1 MTKKRTVVL
10 ISSFSAILIIVLSI
24 FLYKNNAEKIKYERH
39 IENVYQH
46 AFAELVDSV
55 EDLDTALQKSLYA
68 TSPSMVSA
76 VCTEVYGRSEA
87 AIMAIGQLPFESI
100 ELEHT
105 AAFISKVGDYAY
117 SLSRSASLGEGY
129 SDDDTQNLRTLSE
142 SASALAQN
150 LTNLYTDINDGVI
163 TIQKLNSARH
173 SAGKSEDSIVPT
185 SLADS
190 LKTMEE
196 EFPEVPSLIYDGP
209 FSSHIEDMSPRLL
222 ENEELISE
230 NEAVHIAADFLKCD
244 KSELILNGK
253 RDDNLPV
260 YIITAGE
267 NSEKILE
274 LTVQGG
280 KILNYIDTRPVESDN
295 LSQEEAVK
303 AAKDFLTQNGYD
315 SMTETYLYT
324 AENTATINF
333 AYKQGDVICY
343 PDLIKVRVS
352 LDDGTI
358 ISIES
363 LGYIMNHYERNLPDT
378 KVTSEEAKS
387 KVTKDLK
394 ILSYELAVIPTT
406 GKNEKFCH
414 EFKCENEDGKHYIIY
429 VNAET
434 GIEENILILIESENG
449 TLTL

>member
-55 EDLDTALQKSLYA
+55 EDLDTALQKCLYA

-117 SLSRSASLGEGY
+117 SLSRTASLGEGY

-142 SASALAQN
+142 SASALARN

-190 LKTMEE
+190 LKTMED

-209 FSSHIEDMSPRLL
+209 FSSHICHD
-222 ENEELISE
+222 
-230 NEAVHIAADFLKCD
+230 
-244 KSELILNGK
+244 
-253 RDDNLPV
+253 
-260 YIITAGE
+260 
-267 NSEKILE
+267 SEKLE
-274 LTVQGG
+274 
-280 KILNYIDTRPVESDN
+280 
-295 LSQEEAVK
+295 
-303 AAKDFLTQNGYD
+303 
-315 SMTETYLYT
+315 
-324 AENTATINF
+324 
-333 AYKQGDVICY
+333 
-343 PDLIKVRVS
+343 
-352 LDDGTI
+352 
-358 ISIES
+358 
-363 LGYIMNHYERNLPDT
+363 
-378 KVTSEEAKS
+378 
-387 KVTKDLK
+387 
-394 ILSYELAVIPTT
+394 
-406 GKNEKFCH
+406 
-414 EFKCENEDGKHYIIY
+414 
-429 VNAET
+429 
-434 GIEENILILIESENG
+434 
-449 TLTL
+449 